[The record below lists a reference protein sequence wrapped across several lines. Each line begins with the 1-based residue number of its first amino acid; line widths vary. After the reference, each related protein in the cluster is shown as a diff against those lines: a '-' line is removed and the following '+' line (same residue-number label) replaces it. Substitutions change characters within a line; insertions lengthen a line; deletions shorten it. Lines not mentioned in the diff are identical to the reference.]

1 MELLSISE
9 RPLTGVTD
17 GVLLAP
23 AGQLRARGGETF
35 RAHVEALLDRAPTAL
50 IIDLGQT
57 DSIDS
62 TGVGYL
68 LRVHDR
74 LAAQGAPMALAS
86 PSQSVRIVLDSI
98 GLTEFFTVCES
109 VDDAEA
115 TIRERTGN

>member
-1 MELLSISE
+1 MEPLSISE
-9 RPLTGVTD
+9 RPLPGVLD
-17 GVLLAP
+17 GVLLSP
-23 AGQLRARGGETF
+23 AGQIRARAGEAF
-35 RAHVEALLDRAPTAL
+35 RAHVEALLERAPTAL
-50 IIDLGQT
+50 IIDLGKT

-74 LAAQGAPMALAS
+74 LAAQGAPLALAS
-86 PSQSVRIVLDSI
+86 PTPSVRLVLDSI

-109 VDDAEA
+109 VPDAEA